1 MKTYPEMNEKIAG
14 ILRLGTGPEQYAAQ
28 YIEELRAENAALQRQ
43 LNESRKSRIE
53 LAQILNNAFNN
64 YCKKIPCRDC
74 PYYFDGEMC
83 RDLMY
88 ADTLI
93 AAGFMPIP
101 AEKPAPPFK
110 PGERVYTFTYD
121 DDEDPEYIDSRPRP
135 TDYASYIFLGGN
147 DRYAFLSPVVNDE
160 QDYLKLSEY
169 YYADYIRNENSC
181 GCIIVPYF
189 ECFRSKQEAKAAFIK
204 QEKRNERQK

>member
-64 YCKKIPCRDC
+64 YCGKILCRDC
-74 PYYFDGEMC
+74 PYYSDGEMC

-88 ADTLI
+88 ADALI

-110 PGERVYTFTYD
+110 PGERVYTFSYD
-121 DDEDPEYIDSRPRP
+121 YDEDPKYIDSRPRP

-181 GCIIVPYF
+181 GCIIVPYSK
-189 ECFRSKQEAKAAFIK
+189 CFRSKQEAKAALKIL
-204 QEKRNERQK
+204 

>member
-14 ILRLGTGPEQYAAQ
+14 ILRLGAEPEQYAAQ

-53 LAQILNNAFNN
+53 LAQILNTAFDK
-64 YCKKIPCRDC
+64 YCGTILCQDC
-74 PYYFDGEMC
+74 PYYSDGEMC

-88 ADTLI
+88 ADALI
-93 AAGFMPIP
+93 ASGFMHVPT
-101 AEKPAPPFK
+101 EKPVPPFK

-181 GCIIVPYF
+181 GCIMVPYF
-189 ECFRSKQEAKAAFIK
+189 ECFRSKQEAKAALIK

>member
-14 ILRLGTGPEQYAAQ
+14 ILRLGAEPEQYAAQ

-43 LNESRKSRIE
+43 LNESWKSRIE
-53 LAQILNNAFNN
+53 LAQILNTAFDN
-64 YCKKIPCRDC
+64 YCKKILCRDC
-74 PYYFDGEMC
+74 PYRSDGEMC
-83 RDLMY
+83 RDLMC
-88 ADTLI
+88 ADALI
-93 AAGFMPIP
+93 ASGFMPVP
-101 AEKPAPPFK
+101 VEKPAPPFK

-121 DDEDPEYIDSRPRP
+121 YEDLEYIDSRPHP

-147 DRYAFLSPVVNDE
+147 DRYAVLSPVVNDE

-181 GCIIVPYF
+181 DCIMVPYSK
-189 ECFRSKQEAKAAFIK
+189 CFRSKQEVKAALIK